1 MTFDRLVCAQC
12 AGPVSEGRCPTCRA
26 TRARMEQEGGWSGIS
41 PATLIAALVALLAVI
56 LVVEHATA

>member
-1 MTFDRLVCAQC
+1 
-12 AGPVSEGRCPTCRA
+12 
-26 TRARMEQEGGWSGIS
+26 MEQEGGWSGIS